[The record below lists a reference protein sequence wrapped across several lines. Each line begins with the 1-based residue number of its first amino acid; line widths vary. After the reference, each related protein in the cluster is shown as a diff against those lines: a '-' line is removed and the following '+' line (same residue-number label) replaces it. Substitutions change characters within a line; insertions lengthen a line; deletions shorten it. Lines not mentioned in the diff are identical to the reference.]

1 MKKVIGTIVLMIAA
15 ACAAQ
20 QAPDAV
26 AAPAQPQ
33 ALPPVVGNPVPAS
46 NAGTTAV
53 VDLKKVF
60 DALKETQDAKKKLE
74 GDVDSEK
81 QKLKNMQEDI
91 QKLLQ
96 DYYQNKALWAPAK
109 VQEKEQELVK
119 RQQDLS
125 KSLKDTET
133 KLQGRELEMTSG
145 ILDKILIAVKQV
157 YDEGGYACVY
167 DRKALLFGGED
178 ITGKVVEKME
188 KK

>member
-20 QAPDAV
+20 QAPGTA

-33 ALPPVVGNPVPAS
+33 ALPAVVGNSAPAS
-46 NAGTTAV
+46 NAGKTAV

-109 VQEKEQELVK
+109 VQEKEQDLVK
-119 RQQDLS
+119 KQQDLS
-125 KSLKDTET
+125 KTLKDTET

-167 DRKALLFGGED
+167 DRKALLFGGDD